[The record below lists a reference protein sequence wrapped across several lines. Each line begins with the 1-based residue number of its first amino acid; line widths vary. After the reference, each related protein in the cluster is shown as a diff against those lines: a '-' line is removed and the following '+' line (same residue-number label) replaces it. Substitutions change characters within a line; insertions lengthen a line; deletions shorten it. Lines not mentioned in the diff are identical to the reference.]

1 MRAVWGWTMRLAL
14 AGVAGLLLSE
24 GYALRPWWWA
34 PFVAPVPLILAL
46 GCWRGQAVAVGPA
59 GFGAVGAGD
68 VAAGRAAGVGPAVA
82 VAVGVV
88 AGAASLVC
96 VFGYYLAMAKW
107 PGMAMIVPLRVLSW
121 ALIAGLTS
129 FAARRLPL
137 AGAMLVLPAAAAALE
152 LLTLVLSHDGAA
164 GSLAYSQGD
173 RVAVEQVAALGGV
186 PAVVFVVL
194 LPGSLAGLLLVRR
207 WTRAQRRLA
216 LGLVAALGAGVAG
229 FAAVRLAPAPEGGIP
244 VSLVAT
250 DRFRGISRDWDAVW
264 AAYAPTVG
272 QVARDGGLVVLPEK
286 IALLDPAQAGRAA
299 ASVSAVAVATG
310 ASVVVGVEVQDG
322 SVYRNR
328 ALAAEPD
335 GRVLWYDKQRLV
347 TGWEARDVPGTKALL
362 LEAGGTRLG
371 VAICKDMHIPSIGR
385 AYDGAGVMAVP
396 AWDFGRDGWMGARMT
411 ALRAIE
417 NGYGIARSA
426 REGLAGAYD
435 ADGRVIAEQ
444 TVGAGMTVV
453 QAVLPVG
460 RGATLYGRVGDGFGW
475 LCVGGVAGLLVYAV
489 WPRVRRVA
497 ATGFFRPVLRW
508 RGPGGDRGG
517 FSEACEAV
525 TNADRPGI

>member
-1 MRAVWGWTMRLAL
+1 MRLAL

-34 PFVAPVPLILAL
+34 PFVAPVPLIVAL

-59 GFGAVGAGD
+59 GVGAVGAGD
-68 VAAGRAAGVGPAVA
+68 VAAGRAAGVGPAGA
-82 VAVGVV
+82 VAVGAVGAV

-186 PAVVFVVL
+186 PAVVFVCCCL
-194 LPGSLAGLLLVRR
+194 ARWPGCCWCGAGRGRSVGWRWGWWRHWVRVWRGSRRCGWRRRRRAESGESGGDRPVPRHLAGLGRGVGGVCAHG
-207 WTRAQRRLA
+207 WA
-216 LGLVAALGAGVAG
+216 GGAGRRAG
-229 FAAVRLAPAPEGGIP
+229 GAAGEV
-244 VSLVAT
+244 
-250 DRFRGISRDWDAVW
+250 
-264 AAYAPTVG
+264 
-272 QVARDGGLVVLPEK
+272 
-286 IALLDPAQAGRAA
+286 ALLDPAQAGRAA

-322 SVYRNR
+322 SVSRNR
-328 ALAAEPD
+328 ALAAGPD

-517 FSEACEAV
+517 FAEACEAV